1 MAQPDPQG
9 DGPQPAGLWDR
20 LLQTVRGRFGGEA
33 EAVDAQTLPPALRA
47 HAAKVCS
54 AEQALASVRHGDHV
68 FVGGGAATPRHLVQA
83 LEHLPAL
90 PADVEL
96 LHLLTEGALL
106 HDGQGRPDTRLRHRC
121 FHVGPDQRAAV
132 RAGLADYVPV
142 SLAQMPALIAGG
154 RIKVDVALVQVSPP
168 DEFGHCSLGV
178 SVGAAVAA
186 IEHARCVIAEVNP
199 RLPRSVGD
207 GTVHIADIDHL
218 VPVDAP
224 LVEFAAPAP
233 ADQADEAMHRIARY
247 VASLVDDGSTLQI
260 GFGPVGNL
268 VLQQLADRQD
278 LGVHSDVITDA
289 LLPLLERGALTGRR
303 KTRERGRIV
312 ASFALGSR
320 RLYDLVDRNPL
331 FEFQTL
337 DRICD
342 PAALAAQQRLVAIA
356 QAFAVDLTGQVCL
369 DHFDGGPCGGLA
381 AQPEFLQGA
390 ARSAGGKAIVC
401 LASTSADGQTSM
413 LRAALAPPEAAGI
426 ARADVHYVVTEYGIA
441 CLFGKSLR
449 ERAAALIQIAHPD
462 VRDALLQQAKALGHL
477 PAEQQLRNRQASVP
491 QDEAP
496 CTLADGRRVLLRPAQ
511 ASDDAG
517 VRELFHQLPECDVY
531 ARFFRKVKGL
541 SDLDVQ
547 RLCNLDFEREVA
559 FVACA
564 GEREDARLVAHACY
578 FADPA
583 TGLAETAFMVHPDW
597 QGCGLGAA
605 LQSRLAAHARRHGV
619 RGFVAEIM
627 AGNGRM
633 IRLARAGQGRV
644 SVHEEGGTVRVT
656 TLF

>member
-1 MAQPDPQG
+1 MDP
-9 DGPQPAGLWDR
+9 PASLWDR
-20 LLQTVRGRFGGEA
+20 LLQAVRGRFGDGADE
-33 EAVDAQTLPPALRA
+33 TLPPALRA

-54 AEQALASVRHGDHV
+54 AGQALAQLRHGDHV

-83 LEHLPAL
+83 LEHWPAL

-106 HDGQGRPDTRLRHRC
+106 QGSRLRHRC
-121 FHVGPDQRAAV
+121 YVVGPDQRAAV
-132 RAGLADYVPV
+132 REGLADYVPL
-142 SLAQMPALIAGG
+142 SIAQVPALIAGG

-168 DEFGHCSLGV
+168 DESGHCSLGV
-178 SVGAAVAA
+178 SVGAAAAA

-199 RLPRSVGD
+199 RLPRTLGD

-224 LVEFAAPAP
+224 LIEAAAPP
-233 ADQADEAMHRIARY
+233 AVGDAMLRIAGY
-247 VASLVDDGSTLQI
+247 VGSLIDDGSTLQI
-260 GFGPVGNL
+260 GPAPLADL
-268 VLQQLADRQD
+268 VLQQLVDRQD
-278 LGVHSDVITDA
+278 LGLHSDVIGDA
-289 LLPLLERGALTGRR
+289 ILPLLACGALSGRR
-303 KTRERGRIV
+303 KTRQRGRIV
-312 ASFALGSR
+312 ASFALGSQ

-331 FEFQTL
+331 FEFQAL
-337 DRICD
+337 DRLCD
-342 PAALAAQQRLVAIA
+342 PAALAAQHRLVAIA

-369 DHFDGGPCGGLA
+369 DHFDGGPCGGLT

-401 LASTSADGQTSM
+401 LASTAADGREST

-426 ARADVHYVVTEYGIA
+426 ARADVHYVVTEHGIA

-449 ERAAALIQIAHPD
+449 ERAAALIAIAHPD
-462 VRDALLQQAKALGHL
+462 FRAALLQQAKDLGLL
-477 PAEQQLRNRQASVP
+477 PAGQQLHNRQAAEP
-491 QDEAP
+491 RDEAP

-511 ASDDAG
+511 ASDEAG
-517 VRELFHQLPECDVY
+517 VRELFHELPACDVY

-541 SDLDVQ
+541 SDLDLQ
-547 RLCNLDFEREVA
+547 RLCNLDFEREAA

-583 TGLAETAFMVHPDW
+583 TGLAETAFMVHPGW
-597 QGCGLGAA
+597 QGRGLGAA
-605 LQSRLAAHARRHGV
+605 LQARLAAHARRHGV

-627 AGNGRM
+627 AGNARM
-633 IRLARAGQGRV
+633 IRLARAGEGRV

>member
-1 MAQPDPQG
+1 MDAA
-9 DGPQPAGLWDR
+9 DGNSPLRDR
-20 LLQTVRGRFGGEA
+20 LLQAVRGRFGNGGEA
-33 EAVDAQTLPPALRA
+33 DAALPPALRA

-54 AEQALASVRHGDHV
+54 AEQALAQVRHGDHV

-83 LEHLPAL
+83 LEQLPAL

-96 LHLLTEGALL
+96 LHLLTDGALL
-106 HDGQGRPDTRLRHRC
+106 PGTRLRHRC
-121 FHVGPDQRAAV
+121 YHAGPDQRAAL
-132 RAGLADYVPV
+132 RQGAADYVPI
-142 SLAQMPALIAGG
+142 SLAQVPALIAGG

-168 DEFGHCSLGV
+168 DELGRCSLGV
-178 SVGAAVAA
+178 AVGAAVAA

-199 RLPRSVGD
+199 QLPRTMGD
-207 GTVHIADIDHL
+207 GTIHIADIDHL

-224 LVEFAAPAP
+224 LIELSSQMPPAAPG
-233 ADQADEAMHRIARY
+233 DAMQRIASY
-247 VASLVDDGSTLQI
+247 LAGLIDDGSTLQV
-260 GFGPVGNL
+260 GLAPVAGL

-278 LGVHSDVITDA
+278 LGVHGDVITDA
-289 LLPLLERGALTGRR
+289 VIPLLECGALTGRR
-303 KTRERGRIV
+303 KTRQRGRIV

-320 RLYDLVDRNPL
+320 RLYELVDRNPL

-337 DRICD
+337 DRVCD
-342 PAALAAQQRLVAIA
+342 PAALAAQHRLVSIT

-369 DHFDGGPCGGLA
+369 DHFDGGPCGGLG

-401 LASTSADGQTSM
+401 LASTSADGRESM

-426 ARADVHYVVTEYGIA
+426 ARADVHYVVTEHGIA

-462 VRDALLQQAKALGHL
+462 FRAALLRQAQALGLL
-477 PAEQQLRNRQASVP
+477 PAGQPLRNRQAGDAR
-491 QDEAP
+491 DEAP

-531 ARFFRKVKGL
+531 ARFFGKVKGL

-547 RLCNLDFEREVA
+547 RLCNLDFENEVA

-564 GEREDARLVAHACY
+564 GEREDARIVAHACY

-583 TGLAETAFMVHPDW
+583 TRIAETAFMVHPAW

-605 LQSRLAAHARRHGV
+605 LQARLAAHARRHGV

-627 AGNGRM
+627 AGNARM
-633 IRLARAGQGRV
+633 IRLARAGEGRV

>member
-1 MAQPDPQG
+1 MDETNERDEADS
-9 DGPQPAGLWDR
+9 GPHPAGLWDR

-33 EAVDAQTLPPALRA
+33 GAAAGAQALPPALRA

-54 AEQALASVRHGDHV
+54 AEQALAQVRHGDHV

-83 LEHLPAL
+83 LEALPAL

-96 LHLLTEGALL
+96 LHLLTDGALL
-106 HDGQGRPDTRLRHRC
+106 PGTRLRHRC

-132 RAGLADYVPV
+132 RQGLADYVPI
-142 SLAQMPALIAGG
+142 SLAQVPGLIAGG
-154 RIKVDVALVQVSPP
+154 RIRVDVALVQVSPP

-199 RLPRSVGD
+199 RLPRTAGD
-207 GTVHIADIDHL
+207 GIVHMADIDHL

-224 LVEFAAPAP
+224 LIEPPPPAAAGGV
-233 ADQADEAMHRIARY
+233 QLQIARY

-260 GFGPVGNL
+260 GLSPLAGL
-268 VLQQLADRQD
+268 VLQQLGDRQD

-289 LLPLLERGALTGRR
+289 ILPLLARGALSGRR
-303 KTRERGRIV
+303 KTRQRGRIV

-320 RLYDLVDRNPL
+320 RLYELVDRNPL
-331 FEFQTL
+331 FAFQTL
-337 DRICD
+337 DRVCH
-342 PAALAAQQRLVAIA
+342 PAALAAQHRLVAIT

-369 DHFDGGPCGGLA
+369 DHGSGGPCGGLA

-401 LASTSADGQTSM
+401 LASTSANGRESL

-426 ARADVHYVVTEYGIA
+426 ARGDVHYVVTEYGIA

-462 VRDALLQQAKALGHL
+462 FRDALLQQAKALGLL
-477 PAEQQLRNRQASVP
+477 PADQPLRNRQAQVP
-491 QDEAP
+491 QDESP

-531 ARFFRKVKGL
+531 TRFFRKVKGL

-547 RLCNLDFEREVA
+547 RLCNLDFEREAA

-597 QGCGLGAA
+597 QGQGLGMA
-605 LQSRLAAHARRHGV
+605 LQALLAAHARRHGV

-633 IRLARAGQGRV
+633 IRLARAGEGRI
-644 SVHEEGGTVRVT
+644 SAHEEGGIVRVT